1 MDRPYNE
8 RKHKSPT
15 KRLINHKNSTWD
27 HKKRISTGI
36 AQGQY
41 SQIYCISPG
50 KTYVIEPE
58 GGELPYELAEKSP

>member
-1 MDRPYNE
+1 LNYPEGDPIIDGIMDRPYNE

-36 AQGQY
+36 AQG
-41 SQIYCISPG
+41 
-50 KTYVIEPE
+50 
-58 GGELPYELAEKSP
+58 

>member
-41 SQIYCISPG
+41 S
-50 KTYVIEPE
+50 
-58 GGELPYELAEKSP
+58 

>member
-1 MDRPYNE
+1 MNEMVARRNYGGPQPILNYPEGDPIIDGIMDKPYNE

-36 AQGQY
+36 AQG
-41 SQIYCISPG
+41 
-50 KTYVIEPE
+50 
-58 GGELPYELAEKSP
+58 